1 MRYQTSNLVGSQVI
15 LLLALQG
22 SLPAAK
28 AGGNDC
34 PALLPADAKPIGALR
49 LCRADAGTSGELS
62 ACRDYITGDHLFT
75 VEFRGGVV
83 PVALRQR
90 LAGAA
95 QGTAAAV
102 TQTMGVRGKRGCDL
116 TPPQDVAQGATYR
129 GTGVCHDEYDRPLPC
144 SVYEGANAR
153 QRTAMRYFVYYEP
166 DGSGIRQVDALP
178 AGPNQQAFEAEMAF
192 QLGRALSATGCC
204 EEKARAY
211 VAHALGLFPADP
223 TYRDSLDELAAS
235 SGERPAVEEVRD
247 AATGARSLSAS
258 ETTW

>member
-1 MRYQTSNLVGSQVI
+1 MRYQPSNLVGRQVF
-15 LLLALQG
+15 LLLALLG

-34 PALLPADAKPIGALR
+34 PALLPADAKPIGELR
-49 LCRADAGTSGELS
+49 LCRADAGTSGEFS
-62 ACRDYITGDHLFT
+62 ACRDYTTRDHLFT

-90 LAGAA
+90 LAGAV
-95 QGTAAAV
+95 QGTAV
-102 TQTMGVRGKRGCDL
+102 TQTAGDRGKRGCDL
-116 TPPQDVAQGATYR
+116 TPPLDVAQGATYR
-129 GTGVCHDEYDRPLPC
+129 GTGVCHDEHDRPLPC

-192 QLGRALSATGCC
+192 QLGQALAATGCC

-223 TYRDSLDELAAS
+223 TYRDSLNELAAS
-235 SGERPAVEEVRD
+235 SGERPAVEEVGD
-247 AATGARSLSAS
+247 AATGARSLSVS
-258 ETTW
+258 ETIR